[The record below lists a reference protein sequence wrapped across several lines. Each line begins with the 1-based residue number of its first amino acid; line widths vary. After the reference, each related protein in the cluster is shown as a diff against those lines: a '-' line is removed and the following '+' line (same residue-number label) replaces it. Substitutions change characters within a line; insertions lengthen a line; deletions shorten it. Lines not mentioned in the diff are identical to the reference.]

1 MKKMKNDQGAL
12 LTQAIE
18 PGGQQLPSVVDPV
31 GVMYNDRP
39 TDICIYRAPMELKTK
54 KKLARN
60 REKNRNKN

>member
-31 GVMYNDRP
+31 GVMYKDRP
-39 TDICIYRAPMELKTK
+39 TDI
-54 KKLARN
+54 
-60 REKNRNKN
+60 